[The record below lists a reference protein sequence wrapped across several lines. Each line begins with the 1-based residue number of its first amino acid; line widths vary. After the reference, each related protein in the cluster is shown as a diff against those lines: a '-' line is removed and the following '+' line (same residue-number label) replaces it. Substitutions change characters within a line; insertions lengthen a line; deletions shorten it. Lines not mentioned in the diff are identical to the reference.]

1 MGILCDYFPAASDE
15 AAAAVIDVLGG
26 PRAVADPE
34 LDVLELKGL
43 DPSVLIGKLE
53 GLLRGLDYD
62 AVTENPRWSQ
72 IVAGRDDGN
81 QLIIALTDEVQAA
94 LATSSEADLR
104 RVAVPW
110 SQVEEISGQCDP
122 ADLAEILIELAAL
135 ARSATAR
142 RERLYCW
149 VSA

>member
-26 PRAVADPE
+26 PGAVTDPA

-43 DPSVLIGKLE
+43 DPSVLIGMLE
-53 GLLRGLDYD
+53 GFLRGVDYD
-62 AVTENPRWSQ
+62 SVTENPRWSH

-81 QLIIALTDEVQAA
+81 QLVVALTDEVQAA

-110 SQVEEISGQCDP
+110 SQVEEIRGQCEP
-122 ADLAEILIELAAL
+122 SDLAEILIELAAL

-149 VSA
+149 VSV